1 MQKYLTSKCILY
13 TDCIR
18 SIRVSHNTKVV
29 LISFVVRTPPNSW
42 LHLPQSSLT
51 TQHQHQ
57 LSFGDQS
64 ACRCRC
70 WEIWWLFSVQNT
82 IVELLCMALNTVQLH
97 VLTIFEDVGMCDFQA
112 SFRLDTAW
120 WTIELH
126 GWLLRFSV
134 LGFGKGQIRNVTGRA
149 TQVDLMQ
156 FSNHFS
162 ASNFY
167 YQHGKT
173 SFSYSCIR
181 MHLTHAVSKNAMLPQ
196 PPPTPP
202 ASLHPKH
209 QSLESRVA
217 SWLWRNYT
225 AYAPYINIRNQ
236 LQIQKSKNLHK
247 FFISNMYL

>member
-1 MQKYLTSKCILY
+1 MQFSCTSWRCVIFKFHSGLTSL
-13 TDCIR
+13 TF
-18 SIRVSHNTKVV
+18 
-29 LISFVVRTPPNSW
+29 SF
-42 LHLPQSSLT
+42 
-51 TQHQHQ
+51 
-57 LSFGDQS
+57 
-64 ACRCRC
+64 
-70 WEIWWLFSVQNT
+70 
-82 IVELLCMALNTVQLH
+82 
-97 VLTIFEDVGMCDFQA
+97 
-112 SFRLDTAW
+112 DTAW

-134 LGFGKGQIRNVTGRA
+134 LGFGKGQIRKWLGGR
-149 TQVDLMQ
+149 LRLI
-156 FSNHFS
+156 SCNS
-162 ASNFY
+162 AWNFY
-167 YQHGKT
+167 YQHGKP

-181 MHLTHAVSKNAMLPQ
+181 MHLTHAVSKIAMPPQ

-225 AYAPYINIRNQ
+225 AYVPYINIQNQ